1 MVCRALY
8 MKGVLLIFS
17 WKNSSHMGHKK
28 NLARWHTLFLLIFPC
43 KVHEYMLRL
52 LIDSLFFALVFQV
65 SKPLLRRTGDG
76 RVLNWSTE
84 EDDSLCTLQ
93 EVFERVSPRVGFNI
107 ELKFDDNIIY
117 HSKDLYCALQ
127 AILQV
132 RHFSFLHLELSTI
145 SSDLHSILLT
155 FISALRGDE
164 LFQ

>member
-1 MVCRALY
+1 
-8 MKGVLLIFS
+8 
-17 WKNSSHMGHKK
+17 
-28 NLARWHTLFLLIFPC
+28 
-43 KVHEYMLRL
+43 MLRV

-117 HSKDLYCALQ
+117 HRKDLECALQ

-132 RHFSFLHLELSTI
+132 RHFYFLRMELGTM

-155 FISALRGDE
+155 FISAVRGDD
-164 LFQ
+164 